1 MINHST
7 SLLRSLACGTLLYGG
22 AVAAQTWPEEMRFSP
37 DGRQLTMGAL
47 LPTGLYDSA
56 NVRNIYLDFPQSN
69 YWTLM
74 TSNYQSATYIP
85 ASMTVDGVVYD
96 SVGVRF
102 KGNTSY
108 TMLPQGSQKKSFAV
122 STNEY
127 IAGQDLMGYN
137 TLNLHN
143 CFQDESFL
151 REVFYLHQIRRHIP
165 AARAAFSHL
174 YINGADWGLYPNVQQ
189 LNGDFLKEWF
199 MNNDGINWRCDRP
212 PGTGGGGPGGGGW
225 GDGTT
230 ALNYL
235 GTDSA
240 SYKQYYTLKSSGIA
254 QPWEKLIDVCDAL
267 NNTST
272 ANMPSVIPDFL
283 DVDRTLWFL
292 ASEIA
297 FSDDDS
303 YVMKGKMDY
312 YVYYDATTGLL
323 TPQEFDG
330 NSVMENA
337 AVNWSAFYHATN
349 ANYPLLTKLLAVPE
363 YRQRYLAHMRTI
375 IAEELDATTAPAI
388 LDHYKAQI
396 DALVQ
401 SDPKKLYTYSAF
413 TTEVNA
419 LKSWITTR
427 RNNLNANAEVAQVAP
442 VISAVSYTDIAGQAW
457 TAPAANQVAHV
468 TASVSSTNGIS
479 AVTLYYSN
487 NVVGNFSKTA
497 MYDDGA
503 HHDGAAGDGT
513 YGGDVPGQIAGT
525 YVRFYVEA
533 AANNTAK
540 SVSFDPP
547 GAEHNVY
554 VYQVQSLGSA
564 TTGVVINELLASNTA
579 GVVDEVGEFEDWVE
593 LYNNNSFSV
602 DLSDFYLSDNPLNLP
617 KWKFPNNTVIPAGGY
632 LVFWADEDSSQ
643 GPTHMNFKLS
653 ALGEPLML
661 LDTVLAIV
669 DSVNFGPQT
678 SDVAYARVP
687 NGTGPFVSQA
697 PTYNAQNTPVAI
709 VDPRSLALQL
719 FPNPAKD
726 RIQVLLSGVSE
737 AQPMQVRNALGQL
750 MLEGTLHGRASI
762 DVASWPAGVY
772 FLRAGSEARQFV
784 VQH

>member
-1 MINHST
+1 MIKNST
-7 SLLRSLACGTLLYGG
+7 ALLRGLACGTLLFGG
-22 AVAAQTWPEEMRFSP
+22 ALAAQGWPEEMRFSP

-56 NVRNIYLDFPQSN
+56 TIRNIYLDFPQAN
-69 YWTLM
+69 YWNLM
-74 TSNYQSATYIP
+74 TANYQSATYIP
-85 ASMTVDGVVYD
+85 ATMTVDGVTYD

-108 TMLPQGSQKKSFAV
+108 TMLPQGSQKKSFAI

-127 IAGQDLMGYN
+127 ISGQDLMGYN

-174 YINGADWGLYPNVQQ
+174 YLNGADWGLYPNVQQ
-189 LNGDFLKEWF
+189 LNRDFIKEWF

-212 PGTGGGGPGGGGW
+212 PGVGGPGGGW

-240 SYKQYYTLKSSGIA
+240 SYKQYYTLKSSGVA
-254 QPWEKLIDVCDAL
+254 LPWEKLIDVCYAL
-267 NNTST
+267 NNTPT
-272 ANMPSVIPDFL
+272 ANLPAVIPQYL

-312 YVYYDATTGLL
+312 YAYYDATTGLL
-323 TPQEFDG
+323 VPQEFDG

-337 AVNWSAFYHATN
+337 AVNWGAFYHATN
-349 ANYPLLTKLLAVPE
+349 ANYPLLQKLLAVPE

-375 IAEELDATTAPAI
+375 IAEELNAVDAPAI
-388 LDHYKAQI
+388 IDHYKAQI

-413 TTEVNA
+413 NTEVNG
-419 LKSWITTR
+419 LKTWITNR
-427 RNNLNANAEVAQVAP
+427 RTNLNANAEVAQIAP
-442 VISAVSYTDIAGQAW
+442 SISSVGYTNVQGQAW
-457 TAPAANQVAHV
+457 TAPAAGEVAHV
-468 TASVSSTNGIS
+468 TASVTSTNGIS
-479 AVTLYYSN
+479 AVRLYYSN
-487 NVVGNFSKTA
+487 QVVGNFSKTD

-503 HHDGAAGDGT
+503 HNDGASGDGIF
-513 YGGDVPGQIAGT
+513 GGDIPGQIAGQ

-533 AANNTAK
+533 AANNAAL
-540 SVSFDPP
+540 SVSYDPP

-564 TTGVVINELLASNTA
+564 TTGVVINELLASNSS
-579 GVVDEVGEFEDWVE
+579 GQVDEVGEFEDWVE
-593 LYNNNSFSV
+593 LYNNNTFSV
-602 DLSDFYLSDNPLNLP
+602 DLSDFYLSDNPANLS
-617 KWKFPNNTVIPAGGY
+617 KWKLPNNTVIPAGGY

-653 ALGEPLML
+653 AAGEVLML
-661 LDTVLAIV
+661 LDTVLAMV
-669 DSVNFGPQT
+669 DSVNFGVQT
-678 SDVAYARVP
+678 TDVAYARVP
-687 NGTGPFVSQA
+687 NGTGPFVFQG

-709 VDPRSLALQL
+709 VDPSLSALQL

-726 RIQVLLSGVSE
+726 RVQVLLSGSSTPQAME
-737 AQPMQVRNALGQL
+737 VRNALGQL
-750 MLEGTLHGRASI
+750 ILAGDLQTRASI

-772 FLRAGSEARQFV
+772 FLRVGSEAQRFV